1 MEPMTVGTQNHH
13 DEELRK
19 SRNDGSSLE
28 GPILGGFHKLLEV
41 FFGRDITEVLLITF
55 ARHYSYLSA
64 TRGSTRVARRAGM

>member
-19 SRNDGSSLE
+19 SWNDGSSLE

-41 FFGRDITEVLLITF
+41 FLAVI
-55 ARHYSYLSA
+55 S
-64 TRGSTRVARRAGM
+64 RRCY

>member
-28 GPILGGFHKLLEV
+28 GPILGISQTPRG
-41 FFGRDITEVLLITF
+41 FFGGDITEGLLITF
-55 ARHYSYLSA
+55 AKHYSYLSA